1 MSKNTSGS
9 TTKPAAKAATAGKAA
24 AKPAAGKA
32 VAKTQAKSGAA
43 KGNQKKVAAGAK
55 GKVAAKPKTPAVN
68 PLFEKR
74 PRNFGIGQAIQP
86 KRDVTRFVRWPK
98 YVRMQRQKRVLYSRL
113 KVPPAINQF
122 TNTLTKQH
130 AVQLFTLL
138 DKYKP
143 ESRADKAKRLKAKAE
158 AVANKEAPK
167 DESRPVFVKYGINHV
182 TNLVESQKA
191 KLVIIAHDV
200 DPIELVL
207 WLPALCRKLNVPY
220 AIVKGK
226 ARLGRVVGKKTA
238 TAMVLTSV
246 RKEDEKQLEALQAVS
261 RDQFNSNATIGKQ
274 WGGGILGKKSIAA
287 IKKKTKAAAALQAGM
302 Q

>member
-1 MSKNTSGS
+1 MPRDTSKTNTKSAGS
-9 TTKPAAKAATAGKAA
+9 AKQAAQPYNKNAA
-24 AKPAAGKA
+24 AKKGN
-32 VAKTQAKSGAA
+32 AKNAAA
-43 KGNQKKVAAGAK
+43 KKNTKAPAK
-55 GKVAAKPKTPAVN
+55 PAVN

-86 KRDVTRFVRWPK
+86 KRDLTRFVRWPK
-98 YVRMQRQKRVLYSRL
+98 YVRMQRQKRVLFSRL

-143 ESRADKAKRLKAKAE
+143 ETRSEKNKRLKAKAE
-158 AVANKEAPK
+158 AVAKKEAPK
-167 DESRPVFVKYGINHV
+167 EETRPNVVKYGINHV
-182 TNLVESQKA
+182 TSLIESKEA
-191 KLVIIAHDV
+191 KFVLIAHDV

-207 WLPALCRKLNVPY
+207 WLPALCRKVGVPY

-238 TAMVLTSV
+238 TVLALTTV
-246 RKEDEKQLEALQAVS
+246 NKEDEKQLSALQSVS
-261 RDQFNSNATIGKQ
+261 QDQFNNNADLRRQ
-274 WGGGILGKKSIAA
+274 WGGGVLGKKSIAA
-287 IKKKTKAAAALQAGM
+287 IRKKTKAAESLKVQ
-302 Q
+302 